1 MSAPPTIENEL
12 PALPKTAL
20 ALDTVYLRKLAQQ
33 SVEIVLEHLST
44 LRAGPDFQPMGPDG
58 RRRLLD
64 QSLPEQGLAPETI
77 LAMVS
82 ERIMRHPRQRG
93 T

>member
-1 MSAPPTIENEL
+1 
-12 PALPKTAL
+12 
-20 ALDTVYLRKLAQQ
+20 
-33 SVEIVLEHLST
+33 
-44 LRAGPDFQPMGPDG
+44 MGPDG

-82 ERIMRHPRQRG
+82 EHIMRHPRQRG